1 MVLNFFFKIGSVVH
15 ALRMRLHSQRFGM
28 SQDLRSTLTV
38 LYIGKLETTHTE
50 TLHIP
55 PRTGYGYLTKS
66 QISVLTVKGLECPR
80 TYTHHSKLGV
90 NTDRVFVIMIYKY
103 VRSLVWV
110 YA

>member
-1 MVLNFFFKIGSVVH
+1 
-15 ALRMRLHSQRFGM
+15 M
-28 SQDLRSTLTV
+28 SQNLRSTLTV
-38 LYIGKLETTHTE
+38 LYIGKLETTHAE

-55 PRTGYGYLTKS
+55 PRTGYLTES

-80 TYTHHSKLGV
+80 TYAQHSKLGV
-90 NTDRVFVIMIYKY
+90 NTDRVFVIIIYKY